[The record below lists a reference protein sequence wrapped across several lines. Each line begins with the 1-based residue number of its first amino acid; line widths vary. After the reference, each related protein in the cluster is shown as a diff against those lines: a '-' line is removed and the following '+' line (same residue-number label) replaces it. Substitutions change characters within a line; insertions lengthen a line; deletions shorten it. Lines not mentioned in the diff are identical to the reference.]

1 MANPFEKR
9 WRDDLIWEM
18 DELVRLGVDVPKKA
32 FKLAE
37 KADYDGFTS
46 MSNTDVVNALIIN
59 SMIGGK
65 R

>member
-1 MANPFEKR
+1 VANVFEKR
-9 WRDDLIWEM
+9 WREDLILEM
-18 DELVRLGVDVPKKA
+18 NELVRLGVDVPKKA

-37 KADYDGFTS
+37 KANYDGFEA

-65 R
+65 